1 MQKPPI
7 SRSLLWGSWAG
18 QVWERTWPE
27 FWPVAA
33 LLAAL
38 AGLGLIGILPLG
50 PIWLRWFVW
59 AVQTVTIASLLVIGW
74 RRIVWPRRAVV
85 LRAIE
90 TASGLEHRPLSQATE
105 LPADSP
111 ADPVSA
117 AVWSL
122 HRQRLAVSLSRLRA
136 PWPRPIVAQRDPY
149 ALRVAAVLIL
159 AVGLVVAG
167 PDASERLVRLLL
179 PPAASPRSPPE
190 IAAELW
196 FTPPDYTGL
205 SPLYVEALTPDHAEL
220 AVPIGSRLLVQVHGA
235 GSAPILLLDEAQRL
249 LSGSGDKD
257 YALTLMLPKTR
268 RLELRVGGATV
279 LSLPLRMVAD
289 AAPQVAWSHPPRRTA
304 HGALDLRY
312 KATDDYGV
320 TKLDLAVTPV
330 DPKTMK
336 PRDADT
342 AQFPA
347 ALPTPPVR
355 QVNSELFQDLTAS
368 PWAGFPV
375 SLRLVVHDA
384 LGQRGETPAVIVVLP
399 ERVFHNP
406 VAQAI
411 VAARKSLAQSP
422 DKVGEVAQTLD
433 SLSMQP
439 DAFHDDLRIF
449 LALRVAARQLAGDA
463 STASR
468 QSVGA
473 LLWATAIRAEDG
485 ASGQAEQDMRSA
497 EKALRDAVA
506 RHASAAEIHRLTQAV
521 REAISKYLQAML
533 QNGQNAGQP
542 NSGEG
547 AGKSVTTAQIEA
559 MLERAEALA
568 RAGDQAGA
576 DAVMAQLQRLMESLQ
591 IGSQQ
596 RNAGA
601 QALHDVTE
609 LAREQQRQLD
619 RTQQDEKGAQDRKG
633 MPSSAADGG
642 KAQSALRD
650 KLDELSR
657 RFGKSGMPAS
667 SDLDRAGKAMSAAAK
682 ALGVGARGQA
692 ISAQT
697 TAVAALRDAAQS
709 LAKSMQ
715 GQSGAGGA
723 ERMSE
728 DPLGRRTEDGRSPE
742 GEDIDLPSDAT
753 ATQSRRILDEL
764 RRRQGDLERPQIER
778 DYIDRLLQNF

>member
-1 MQKPPI
+1 MPKPPV

-18 QVWERTWPE
+18 QVWERVWPE
-27 FWPVAA
+27 LWPVAA

-38 AGLGLIGILPLG
+38 AGFSLLGLLPFG
-50 PIWLRWFVW
+50 PGWLRWLLW
-59 AVQTVTIASLLVIGW
+59 ILQTAVIAGLLLFGM
-74 RRIVWPRRAVV
+74 RRVVWPGRALV

-90 TASGLEHRPLSQATE
+90 TASGLQHRPLSQASE
-105 LPADSP
+105 QPAVAVD
-111 ADPVSA
+111 AVSE
-117 AVWSL
+117 AVWAL
-122 HRQRLAVSLSRLRA
+122 HRQRLATSRARLRT
-136 PWPRPIVAQRDPY
+136 PWPRAIVAQRDPY
-149 ALRVAAVLIL
+149 ALRVAAVLSF

-167 PDASERLVRLLL
+167 PDASDRLSRLLL
-179 PPAASPRSPPE
+179 PPAASPDSPPE
-190 IAAELW
+190 IGAELW

-205 SPLYVEALTPDHAEL
+205 SPLYVEATTPDHAEL

-235 GSAPILLLDEAQRL
+235 KSAPVLRLDDLQRL
-249 LSGSGDKD
+249 LSASGDKD
-257 YALTLMLPKTR
+257 YALTLMLPKTA
-268 RLELRVGGATV
+268 RLELQVGGGKV

-289 AAPQVAWSHPPRRTA
+289 AAPQVAWTHPARRTA

-320 TKLDLAVTPV
+320 ATLDLAVTPV

-336 PRDADT
+336 PREAET
-342 AQFPA
+342 VQFRA
-347 ALPTPPVR
+347 ALPTPPAR
-355 QVNSELFQDLTAS
+355 LVNSELFQDLTAS
-368 PWAGFPV
+368 PWAGLPA
-375 SLRLVVHDA
+375 SLRLIVHDA
-384 LGQRGETPAVIVVLP
+384 IGQRGESQAVIVVLP
-399 ERVFHNP
+399 ERVFRNP
-406 VAQAI
+406 VAKAI
-411 VAARKSLAQSP
+411 IAARKSLQQSP
-422 DKVGEVAQTLD
+422 DKAGEVAQTLD
-433 SLSMQP
+433 SLSLRP
-439 DAFHDDLRIF
+439 DAFRDDLRIF

-463 STASR
+463 STSSR
-468 QSVGA
+468 WSVGA
-473 LLWATAIRAEDG
+473 LLWGAAIRAEDG

-497 EKALRDAVA
+497 ENALRDAVA

-547 AGKSVTTAQIEA
+547 TGKSVTTAQIEA

-576 DAVMAQLQRLMESLQ
+576 DAVMAQLQRLTESLQ
-591 IGSQQ
+591 FGSQQ
-596 RNAGA
+596 NSAGA
-601 QALHDVTE
+601 QALQDVTE

-619 RTQQDEKGAQDRKG
+619 RTMQDEKAAQDPNG
-633 MPSSAADGG
+633 TPNSPADGG

-650 KLDELSR
+650 KLDEVAR
-657 RFGKSGMPAS
+657 RLGKSGMPAS
-667 SDLDRAGKAMSAAAK
+667 PDLDKAGKAMSAAAK
-682 ALGVGARGQA
+682 SLKTGDKGQA
-692 ISAQT
+692 IPSQAR
-697 TAVAALRDAAQS
+697 AVAALRAAAQS

-728 DPLGRRTEDGRSPE
+728 DPLGRKTEDGRSPE
-742 GEDIDLPSDAT
+742 GKDIDLPSDAT

-764 RRRQGDLERPQIER
+764 RRRQGDLERPQLER